1 MFKKFKISTIV
12 SVCVGLITVLCMA
25 ALYIILSFNVS
36 STVEDKSLDNMMTA
50 LEGQANLV
58 DVFIS
63 DSEMLLKEYASAD
76 EISNIVREPDNPV
89 FVQQAQAYTER
100 YYKKLHQWE
109 GVYVS
114 NWDTKTL
121 AHSNPGTVGLV
132 VRKDDTIGP
141 YRESMTSQPD
151 GFFNGGA
158 FVSPSSGKLILNL
171 RMALFDDNGNP
182 IGLVGGGPYL
192 TGMNEILDKLEVSS
206 FDNAEYAILDPTNNM
221 YIYNT
226 DNEKLMAE
234 IEEEDMKE
242 VLGIAG
248 ANNVKGNIEADG
260 NTIAYRYLPDRNLV
274 LTMKYNTSDLMS
286 DSSDIQR
293 KFIILMIAATV
304 LIILFTAIVSLL
316 ITKPLNKVTSAVNS
330 LGELSLKKNDR
341 IQRYAGSKS
350 EVGKITDSV
359 NSLTSTWHGIMST
372 LSECSNA
379 LETGSDMMMNTA
391 SALSDSATQ
400 NTRTTE
406 TLSSCAGSASQALQS
421 VNSEIS
427 NITAIVNESK
437 SVNHKRIKEAN
448 NLIANSDQMF
458 RNVSERT
465 AQTEKNI
472 DEAVG
477 YLNALTEINSNV
489 KKIQEIASQTNLLA
503 LNASI
508 EASRA
513 GTAGRGFAVV
523 ALEIKTLSLNSSSAA
538 NAIAAVCAEMNTNIA
553 NIKDCFDDIISFIK
567 TDISDI
573 LTDMRDV
580 SSKLKDSMDAINGDM
595 DRMAEIMEHIQS
607 ETTELDAIVGQNE
620 QGVGD
625 IHEKTQETY
634 DMVRRLDDFIGK
646 NKQTAQE
653 IKDIIS
659 KFDA

>member
-12 SVCVGLITVLCMA
+12 SVCVALITVLCMA
-25 ALYIILSFNVS
+25 ALYIILSLNVS

-50 LEGQANLV
+50 LDGQSNLI
-58 DVFIS
+58 DVFVS
-63 DSEMLLKEYASAD
+63 DSELLLKQYASAD
-76 EISNIVREPDNPV
+76 EIVNVIKNPDDPECVRL
-89 FVQQAQAYTER
+89 AQEYTAKF
-100 YYKKLHQWE
+100 YGNLHEWE

-114 NWDTKTL
+114 DWNTKVL
-121 AHSNPGTVGLV
+121 AHSNEGAIGMV

-141 YRESMTSQPD
+141 YRESMTNQPD

-158 FVSPSSGKLILNL
+158 FVSPASGQLILNL
-171 RMALFDDNGNP
+171 RMAIFDENKNP
-182 IGLVGGGPYL
+182 IGLVGGGPFL

-206 FDNAEYAILDPTNNM
+206 LEGEQYAILDPTNNI
-221 YIYNT
+221 YIYNS
-226 DNEKLMAE
+226 DNEKLMAD
-234 IEEEDMKE
+234 IEDEDMKE
-242 VLGIAG
+242 VLNTVGE
-248 ANNVKGNIEADG
+248 NDLKGNIEIDG
-260 NTIAYRYLPDRNLV
+260 NTIAYRYLPEQNMV
-274 LTMKYNTSDLMS
+274 LTMKYATSDLMS
-286 DSSDIQR
+286 DSKDIQL
-293 KFIILMIAATV
+293 KFIILMIAAAL
-304 LIILFTAIVSLL
+304 LIILFTAIVTYL
-316 ITKPLNKVTSAVNS
+316 ITQPLNKVTSAVNS
-330 LGELSLKKNDR
+330 LGELSLKKDDR

-359 NSLTSTWHGIMST
+359 NSLTGTWQSIMST
-372 LSECSNA
+372 LSKCSDA
-379 LETGSDMMMNTA
+379 LESGSEMMMSTA

-400 NTRTTE
+400 NTKTTE
-406 TLSSCAGSASQALQS
+406 TLSSGAGAASHALQS
-421 VNSEIS
+421 VNSEIG

-448 NLIANSDQMF
+448 VLIANSDKMF

-465 AQTEKNI
+465 EQTERNI

-513 GTAGRGFAVV
+513 GTAGKGFAVV
-523 ALEIKTLSLNSSSAA
+523 ALEIKTLSLNSSHAA

-553 NIKDCFDDIISFIK
+553 NIKECFNDVINFIK

-573 LTDMRDV
+573 LTDMRSV

-595 DRMAEIMEHIQS
+595 DKMAEIMEHIQS
-607 ETTELDAIVGQNE
+607 ETAELDSIVGQNE
-620 QGVGD
+620 EGVGD

-634 DMVRRLDDFIGK
+634 EMIRRLDSFINK

-659 KFDA
+659 RFDA

>member
-1 MFKKFKISTIV
+1 MIKKFKISTIV
-12 SVCVGLITVLCMA
+12 SICVALITVLCMA
-25 ALYIILSFNVS
+25 SLYIILSLSVS
-36 STVEDKSLDNMMTA
+36 STVEDKSNDNMMTA
-50 LEGQANLV
+50 LEGQANLI
-58 DVFIS
+58 DVFVS
-63 DSEMLLKEYASAD
+63 DSELILKQYASAD
-76 EISNIVREPDNPV
+76 EITNIANEPDNPL
-89 FVQQAQAYTER
+89 FIQQAQAYTER
-100 YYKKLHQWE
+100 FFNKLHQWE
-109 GVYVS
+109 GIYVS
-114 NWDTKTL
+114 DWNTKVL
-121 AHSNPGTVGLV
+121 AHSNADAVGMV
-132 VRKDDTIGP
+132 TRKDDTIEP
-141 YRESMTSQPD
+141 YRESMTSQPE

-158 FVSPSSGKLILNL
+158 FVSPASGKLILNL
-171 RMALFDDNGNP
+171 RMALYDNSGNP
-182 IGLVGGGPYL
+182 IGLVGGGPFL

-206 FDNAEYAILDPTNNM
+206 LENAEYAILDPANNM

-234 IEEEDMKE
+234 ITEEDMKE
-242 VLGIAG
+242 VLGK
-248 ANNVKGNIEADG
+248 ANENNLKGNIEADG
-260 NTIAYRYLPDRNLV
+260 QTIAYRYLPSQKLI
-274 LTMKYNTSDLMS
+274 LTMKYETSKLMS
-286 DSSDIQR
+286 DSADIQR
-293 KFIILMIAATV
+293 NFIILMIAAAL
-304 LIILFTAIVSLL
+304 LIIIFTAIVSVI

-330 LGELSLKKNDR
+330 LGELSLKKDDR
-341 IQRYAGSKS
+341 IQRYAGSRS

-359 NSLTSTWHGIMST
+359 NSLTGTWQSIMST

-379 LETGSDMMMNTA
+379 LESGSQMMMSTA

-400 NTRTTE
+400 NTKTTE
-406 TLSSCAGSASQALQS
+406 TLSTGAGAASQAIQS
-421 VNSEIS
+421 VNSEIGT
-427 NITAIVNESK
+427 ITNIVNESK

-448 NLIANSDQMF
+448 ALIANSDKMF

-465 AQTEKNI
+465 EQTEKNI

-513 GTAGRGFAVV
+513 GTAGKGFAVV
-523 ALEIKTLSLNSSSAA
+523 ALEIKTLSLNSSQAA

-553 NIKDCFDDIISFIK
+553 NIKECFSDVINFIK

-573 LTDMRDV
+573 LTEMRDV
-580 SSKLKDSMDAINGDM
+580 SGKLKDSMDAINGDM
-595 DRMAEIMEHIQS
+595 DKMAEIMEHIRT
-607 ETTELDAIVGQNE
+607 EATELDSIVGQNE

-634 DMVRRLDDFIGK
+634 DMVRRLDEFIGK